1 MVMEKAIRFEERG
14 EAKRVETKDTTEEEE
29 VDDDVEE
36 IYTSMSRSEIE
47 AIVAECELNKTRGN
61 EAFAAGEYAQS
72 ILLYTL
78 ALDKAHELPDK
89 GAKKQLFHRHIVLAN
104 RSAAFLK
111 MGEHERA
118 LADATRA
125 QEIDPTYVKGVF
137 RRGLALHAMGQ
148 YQEAITVL
156 AEANR
161 LEPKN
166 KQIKQALQ
174 FAEIRMTQEMRKR
187 ME

>member
-1 MVMEKAIRFEERG
+1 MVMEKAIRFEERL
-14 EAKRVETKDTTEEEE
+14 EAKRVETQDTAEEE
-29 VDDDVEE
+29 DDDVEE
-36 IYTSMSRSEIE
+36 MYTSVSRSEIE
-47 AIVAECELNKTRGN
+47 TIVADCKSNKSRGNKT
-61 EAFAAGEYAQS
+61 FAAGEYAQS
-72 ILLYTL
+72 ILLYSL
-78 ALDKAHELPDK
+78 ALDKAHELLDK
-89 GAKKQLFHRHIVLAN
+89 DAKKQLFCRHIVLAN

-111 MGEHERA
+111 MGEHEKA

-125 QEIDPTYVKGVF
+125 QEIDPMYVKGVF

-148 YQEAITVL
+148 YQEAIKVL

-174 FAEIRMTQEMRKR
+174 FAEIRMTQELRKR